1 MFLLYFDSDKDPL
14 HGYKAMHIKI
24 SKTFQCIMYVQEVT
38 VVNLLIPNTMN
49 DDFAMRRDFNC
60 TWFLMPESA
69 LSCHGF
75 LV

>member
-1 MFLLYFDSDKDPL
+1 
-14 HGYKAMHIKI
+14 
-24 SKTFQCIMYVQEVT
+24 MYVQELT

-75 LV
+75 FGIKQTSYYTAVVPHCEVLEILNM